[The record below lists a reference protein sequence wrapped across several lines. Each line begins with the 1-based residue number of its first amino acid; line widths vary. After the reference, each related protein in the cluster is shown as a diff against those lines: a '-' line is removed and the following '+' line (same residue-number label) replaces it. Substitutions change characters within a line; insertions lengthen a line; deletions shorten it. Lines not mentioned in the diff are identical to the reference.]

1 LKLLTTVPPRS
12 NDTVIHTEYK
22 NGKPDKSIVFT
33 RDADSGELVADV
45 DEALVGKML
54 LTDNFEPL
62 NEEDHQRAEEL
73 MAAAQPKKKRRMVEM
88 TDDDDD
94 ETIVVNGGLPI
105 EAHTPPAPPKKSP
118 QSRMGRSSAGRRMSL
133 GA

>member
-1 LKLLTTVPPRS
+1 MKLLTTVPPRT
-12 NDTVIHTEYK
+12 NDTVIYTEFQT
-22 NGKPDKSIVFT
+22 GKPPKQIVFT

-73 MAAAQPKKKRRMVEM
+73 MAAAQPKKKRRMVEA
-88 TDDDDD
+88 DDDDED
-94 ETIVVNGGLPI
+94 ETIVVNGGLPV
-105 EAHTPPAPPKKSP
+105 EAHTPPAPPRKSP
-118 QSRMGRSSAGRRMSL
+118 QSRMGRGSAGRRMSL